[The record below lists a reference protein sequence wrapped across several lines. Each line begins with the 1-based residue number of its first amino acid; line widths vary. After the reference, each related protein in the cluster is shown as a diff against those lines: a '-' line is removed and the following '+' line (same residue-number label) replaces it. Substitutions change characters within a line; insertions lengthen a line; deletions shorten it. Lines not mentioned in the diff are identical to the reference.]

1 MTMVPLGFAVWLAF
15 MSAMVI
21 GVLSA
26 VAMHYWCTHRRRPR
40 VRLPLQVAALDVR
53 TTAVLRAL
61 DDLPLGEAY
70 AVLSSINRL
79 IDATAQ
85 VSSLW
90 PDAPELSAGAAV
102 ARAAERAP
110 TAPPRPRLVPLS

>member
-1 MTMVPLGFAVWLAF
+1 MVDLGFAIWLAF
-15 MSAMVI
+15 VSAMVV

-40 VRLPLQVAALDVR
+40 VRLPMDVALLDAR

-61 DDLPLGEAY
+61 DDLPLAEAY
-70 AVLSSINRL
+70 AVLWSINRL

-90 PDAPELSAGAAV
+90 ADAAELSAGAAV
-102 ARAAERAP
+102 ARAAARSP
-110 TAPPRPRLVPLS
+110 VSPPRPRLVGH